1 MDAQTKF
8 ETEECASSMGQKST
22 DAAAKDAQ
30 NMSSMEVCA
39 KDTGQLSMS
48 NDAAAKDAQIKFEK
62 KECALDTGKAQKE
75 KKMLYCWM
83 QQPIIA
89 RRSVF

>member
-22 DAAAKDAQ
+22 
-30 NMSSMEVCA
+30 
-39 KDTGQLSMS
+39 
-48 NDAAAKDAQIKFEK
+48 DAAAKDAQIKFEK